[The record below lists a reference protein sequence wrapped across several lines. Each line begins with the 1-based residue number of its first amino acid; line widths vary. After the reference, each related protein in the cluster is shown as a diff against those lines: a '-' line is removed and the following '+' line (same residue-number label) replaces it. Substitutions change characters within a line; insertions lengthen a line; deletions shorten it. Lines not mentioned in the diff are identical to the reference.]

1 MLTNRQ
7 NNDFMKTKQELR
19 QYIRTLKKAIP
30 LDEKKLRSSDI
41 WRRAL
46 EISEIKN
53 AKTILLYWSMDDE
66 VYTHDVVQLLAKN
79 KTVLLPVVDGNDL
92 RIKQFRGL
100 ENMRAGEQFGIG
112 EPTGDDFSGDIDVIV
127 VPGVAFDRECNR
139 MGRGRGFYDRLLKR
153 QNATCIGVAFD
164 FQLFDKIPTEPF
176 DVKMDC
182 VVNEKETVSLKRV
195 ELSVDYQ

>member
-1 MLTNRQ
+1 ME
-7 NNDFMKTKQELR
+7 TKQELR
-19 QYIRTLKKAIP
+19 QYIRTLKRAIP

-41 WRRAL
+41 WLRAL

-66 VYTHDVVQLLAKN
+66 VYTHDVVQTLAKSM
-79 KTVLLPVVDGNDL
+79 TVLLPVVDGNDL

-127 VPGVAFDRECNR
+127 VPGVAFDRQCNR
-139 MGRGRGFYDRLLKR
+139 MGRGRGFYDRLLKH
-153 QNATCIGVAFD
+153 QNATRIGVAFD

-182 VVNEKETVSLKRV
+182 VVSESSEF
-195 ELSVDYQ
+195 

>member
-7 NNDFMKTKQELR
+7 INDVMETKQELR

-66 VYTHDVVQLLAKN
+66 VYTHDVVQTLAKS

-127 VPGVAFDRECNR
+127 VPGVAFDRQCNR
-139 MGRGRGFYDRLLKR
+139 MGRGRGFYDRLLKH
-153 QNATCIGVAFD
+153 QNATRIGVAFD

-182 VVNEKETVSLKRV
+182 VVSEKETVTVKRV
-195 ELSVDYQ
+195 ELSVEYQ

>member
-7 NNDFMKTKQELR
+7 NKDVMETKKELR
-19 QYIRTLKKAIP
+19 QYIRTLKRAIP

-66 VYTHDVVQLLAKN
+66 VYTHDVVQTLAKN
-79 KTVLLPVVDGNDL
+79 KTVLLPVVDGDDL

-100 ENMRAGEQFGIG
+100 ENMCAGEQFGIG

-127 VPGVAFDRECNR
+127 VPGVAFDRQCNR
-139 MGRGRGFYDRLLKR
+139 MGRGRGFYDRLLKS
-153 QNATCIGVAFD
+153 QNATRIGVAFD

-176 DVKMDC
+176 DVKMDL
-182 VVNEKETVSLKRV
+182 VVSEKETVAVKRV
-195 ELSVDYQ
+195 ELSVEYQ